1 MGQTANWAL
10 RAQLLL
16 PLQHTKSSNHTPI
29 AVFKPTKW
37 PPNGPQMAPKYS
49 PIPPKYPQNLFFRI
63 PNPQKFLTF
72 EFGPCGPSQR
82 LSVRRAQCVTGGG
95 GGGSVGAPP
104 SWSPQCPGDIP
115 MAGREGPGRGRP
127 ASGRCCRVHTV
138 PLGLPKA
145 QDSMVRRWAPHNLAT
160 IRCALRVRSGPPSR
174 RRIKANLKRL
184 LSEQA
189 RQHCQDR

>member
-16 PLQHTKSSNHTPI
+16 PLQHTKSSNHTPV

-72 EFGPCGPSQR
+72 EFGPTRRIRELDPLPYFQIRILTYFEVRIRKEVRVRVPGASKSRVSRPAPAGRSC
-82 LSVRRAQCVTGGG
+82 SVR
-95 GGGSVGAPP
+95 GSVAASPRP
-104 SWSPQCPGDIP
+104 SSSLDR
-115 MAGREGPGRGRP
+115 ARSTSVTVKELPGRWQRGRRQM
-127 ASGRCCRVHTV
+127 AATCS
-138 PLGLPKA
+138 LKQKA
-145 QDSMVRRWAPHNLAT
+145 
-160 IRCALRVRSGPPSR
+160 
-174 RRIKANLKRL
+174 
-184 LSEQA
+184 
-189 RQHCQDR
+189 